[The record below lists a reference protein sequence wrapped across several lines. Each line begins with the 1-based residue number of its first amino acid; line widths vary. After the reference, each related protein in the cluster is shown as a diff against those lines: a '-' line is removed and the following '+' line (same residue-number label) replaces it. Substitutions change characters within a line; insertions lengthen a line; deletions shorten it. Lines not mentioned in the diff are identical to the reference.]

1 MAAPLLRQA
10 DLGPPIFF
18 GVFSLVGVAFIVIA
32 KSLAWPAAV
41 VTGAPVAL
49 MVGYA
54 VAIIL
59 LRRLRLRDDQT
70 GDNFYYMGFI
80 FTLTSLAMSLVQ
92 YSTGSDVSEIVVNFG
107 VAVASTIAGIVLR
120 ILFNLVRRDP
130 VEVEHVARLEL
141 ADASRRV
148 RLELDGILME
158 LAHFRRTNQQ
168 MLEEGF
174 HEIREEVKRAA
185 DASNEAVTKSAEAA
199 REQAALWSSGGAAD
213 NVRDELD
220 RMVGTLRELNAVLQQ
235 EADNRRRGPLSRFWR
250 AVAGSPPTE
259 APARPAPKP
268 PLPPAVTLIQRKPES
283 EPGE

>member
-1 MAAPLLRQA
+1 MATPLLRRA
-10 DLGPPIFF
+10 DLGPPVFF
-18 GVFSLVGVAFIVIA
+18 ATFSLVGVGFIVLA
-32 KSLAWPAAV
+32 KSLTWPAAV
-41 VTGAPVAL
+41 VTGTPVAL

-54 VAIIL
+54 LAIVL

-80 FTLTSLAMSLVQ
+80 FTLTSLAMSLIQ
-92 YSTGSDVSEIVVNFG
+92 YSTGSGVSEIVVNFG

-130 VEVEHVARLEL
+130 VEVEQVARLEL

-148 RLELDGILME
+148 RLELDNILLE

-174 HEIREEVKRAA
+174 HEIRDEVQRAA
-185 DASNEAVTKSAEAA
+185 DASTEAIAKSAEAA

-213 NVRDELD
+213 QVRDEL
-220 RMVGTLRELNAVLQQ
+220 GQLAATLHELNATLQS
-235 EADNRRRGPLSRFWR
+235 ETLRRRDGVLRR
-250 AVAGSPPTE
+250 AWTYLFG
-259 APARPAPKP
+259 APAAGRPDRPDSR
-268 PLPPAVTLIQRKPES
+268 LPPAEPLIRGKPES

>member
-1 MAAPLLRQA
+1 MAPPLLRQS
-10 DLGPPIFF
+10 DLGPPVFF
-18 GVFSLVGVAFIVIA
+18 GTFTLVGVVFIVLA
-32 KSLAWPAAV
+32 KSLGWPAAV
-41 VTGAPVAL
+41 VTGTPVAL

-54 VAIIL
+54 IAIIG

-80 FTLTSLAMSLVQ
+80 FTLTSLAMSLLQ

-107 VAVASTIAGIVLR
+107 IAVASTIAGIVLR

-130 VEVEHVARLEL
+130 VEVEQVARLEL

-148 RLELDGILME
+148 RLELDDILME

-174 HEIREEVKRAA
+174 HEIRDEVQRAA
-185 DASNEAVTKSAEAA
+185 EASTEAIGKSAEAA
-199 REQAALWSSGGAAD
+199 REQAAMWSSGGAAD
-213 NVRDELD
+213 QVRDEL
-220 RMVGTLRELNAVLQQ
+220 GQLAATLHELNAVLQR
-235 EADNRRRGPLSRFWR
+235 ETLRRRDGVLVRVWR
-250 AVAGSPPTE
+250 TLFGTA
-259 APARPAPKP
+259 APRRAAPETQRPAAE
-268 PLPPAVTLIQRKPES
+268 PLLRRKPES

>member
-1 MAAPLLRQA
+1 MAPPLLRQA
-10 DLGPPIFF
+10 DLGPPVFF
-18 GVFSLVGVAFIVIA
+18 GTFTLVGVVFIVLA
-32 KSLAWPAAV
+32 KSLAWPAPV

-54 VAIIL
+54 IAIIA

-148 RLELDGILME
+148 RLELDSILME

-174 HEIREEVKRAA
+174 HEIRDEVQRAA
-185 DASNEAVTKSAEAA
+185 AASTDAVTRSAEAA
-199 REQAALWSSGGAAD
+199 REQAELWASGGAAD
-213 NVRDELD
+213 QVHGEL
-220 RMVGTLRELNAVLQQ
+220 GQLAATLHELNAVLQQ
-235 EADNRRRGPLSRFWR
+235 ETLRRREGLLVR
-250 AVAGSPPTE
+250 AWHFLFGAPASPERSPPET
-259 APARPAPKP
+259 R
-268 PLPPAVTLIQRKPES
+268 LPPADALIRHKPER

>member
-1 MAAPLLRQA
+1 MAPPLLRQA
-10 DLGPPIFF
+10 DLGPPVFF
-18 GVFSLVGVAFIVIA
+18 GTFTLVGVVFIVLA
-32 KSLAWPAAV
+32 KSLAWPAPV

-54 VAIIL
+54 VAILL

-80 FTLTSLAMSLVQ
+80 FTLTSLAMSLIQ

-107 VAVASTIAGIVLR
+107 IAVASTIAGIVLR

-148 RLELDGILME
+148 RLELDDILME

-174 HEIREEVKRAA
+174 HEIRDEVQRAA
-185 DASNEAVTKSAEAA
+185 DASTEAIAKSAEAA
-199 REQAALWSSGGAAD
+199 RAQAALWSSGGAAD
-213 NVRDELD
+213 QVRDEL
-220 RMVGTLRELNAVLQQ
+220 GQLATTLHELNSVLQQ
-235 EADNRRRGPLSRFWR
+235 ETLRRRDGVLRR
-250 AVAGSPPTE
+250 AWHYLFGTSATRR
-259 APARPAPKP
+259 RPASESR
-268 PLPPAVTLIQRKPES
+268 LPPAETLIRGKPES

>member
-1 MAAPLLRQA
+1 MAPPLLRQS
-10 DLGPPIFF
+10 DLGPPVFF
-18 GVFSLVGVAFIVIA
+18 GTFTLVGVVFIVLA
-32 KSLAWPAAV
+32 KSLGWPAAV
-41 VTGAPVAL
+41 VTGTPVAL

-54 VAIIL
+54 VAIIG

-80 FTLTSLAMSLVQ
+80 FTLTSLAMSLLQ

-107 VAVASTIAGIVLR
+107 IAVASTIAGIVLR

-130 VEVEHVARLEL
+130 VEVEQVARLEL

-148 RLELDGILME
+148 RLELDDILME

-174 HEIREEVKRAA
+174 HEIRAEVQRAA
-185 DASNEAVTKSAEAA
+185 EASTEAIGKSTEAA
-199 REQAALWSSGGAAD
+199 RQQAAMWSSGGAAD
-213 NVRDELD
+213 QVRDEL
-220 RMVGTLRELNAVLQQ
+220 GQLAATLHELNAVLQR
-235 EADNRRRGPLSRFWR
+235 ETLRRRDGVLVRGWR
-250 AVAGSPPTE
+250 TLFGTA
-259 APARPAPKP
+259 APRRAAPETPRPAAEA
-268 PLPPAVTLIQRKPES
+268 LLRGKPES

>member
-1 MAAPLLRQA
+1 MAPPLLRQA

-18 GVFSLVGVAFIVIA
+18 AVFSLVGVAFIVLA

-54 VAIIL
+54 VAIVA

-80 FTLTSLAMSLVQ
+80 FTLTSLAMSLLQ

-148 RLELDGILME
+148 RLELEDILME

-174 HEIREEVKRAA
+174 HEIREEVQRAA
-185 DASNEAVTKSAEAA
+185 EASTAAVTSSADAA

-213 NVRDELD
+213 QVRGEL
-220 RMVGTLRELNAVLQQ
+220 GQLAATLRELNAVLQQ
-235 EADNRRRGPLSRFWR
+235 ETVRRRDGILVRAWHALFGTAGRHSR
-250 AVAGSPPTE
+250 
-259 APARPAPKP
+259 APDPR
-268 PLPPAVTLIQRKPES
+268 LPPAESLIRRKPES

>member
-1 MAAPLLRQA
+1 MATPSLRQA

-18 GVFSLVGVAFIVIA
+18 GVFAVIGVAFIVIA

-54 VAIIL
+54 IAIIS

-80 FTLTSLAMSLVQ
+80 FTLTSLAMSLIQ

-148 RLELDGILME
+148 RLELDGILLE

-185 DASNEAVTKSAEAA
+185 NASNEAVTQSAEAA

-213 NVRDELD
+213 NVRTELD
-220 RMVGTLRELNAVLQQ
+220 RLVGTLHELNAVLQQ
-235 EADNRRRGPLSRFWR
+235 EADNRRRSPLGRFWR
-250 AVAGSPPTE
+250 YVAGSPP
-259 APARPAPKP
+259 PKSARPAAVKP
-268 PLPPAVTLIQRKPES
+268 HLPPAATLIQPRPE
-283 EPGE
+283 GEAGE

>member
-1 MAAPLLRQA
+1 MAPPLLRQS
-10 DLGPPIFF
+10 DLGPPVFF
-18 GVFSLVGVAFIVIA
+18 GTFTLVGVVFIVLA
-32 KSLAWPAAV
+32 KSLGWPAAV
-41 VTGAPVAL
+41 VTGTPVAL

-54 VAIIL
+54 IAIIG

-80 FTLTSLAMSLVQ
+80 FTLTSLAMSLLQ

-107 VAVASTIAGIVLR
+107 IAVASTIAGIVLR

-130 VEVEHVARLEL
+130 VEVEQVARLEL

-148 RLELDGILME
+148 RLELDDILME

-174 HEIREEVKRAA
+174 HEIRDEVQRAA
-185 DASNEAVTKSAEAA
+185 EASTEAIGKSAEAA
-199 REQAALWSSGGAAD
+199 RQQAAMWSSGGAAD
-213 NVRDELD
+213 QVRDEL
-220 RMVGTLRELNAVLQQ
+220 GQLAATLHELNAVLQR
-235 EADNRRRGPLSRFWR
+235 ETLRRRDGVLVRGWR
-250 AVAGSPPTE
+250 TLFGTA
-259 APARPAPKP
+259 APRRAAPETQRPAAE
-268 PLPPAVTLIQRKPES
+268 PLLRRKPES